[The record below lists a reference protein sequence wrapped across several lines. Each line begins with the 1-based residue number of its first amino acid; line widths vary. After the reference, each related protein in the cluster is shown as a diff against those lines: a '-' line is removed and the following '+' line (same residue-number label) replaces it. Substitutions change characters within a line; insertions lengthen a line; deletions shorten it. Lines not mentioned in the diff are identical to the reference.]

1 MAIMTISNNAFTHA
15 GATIAA
21 SASMS
26 DAEWR
31 VRVDLAACYRLCAL
45 KAWDDLIYTHISA
58 AVPGQE
64 GHFLINPFGYRFDE
78 ICASNLV
85 KVDLAGNIIGHR
97 QNRIN
102 TTGFAI
108 HAAVHGARPDAAC
121 VMHLHNPN
129 GVAVGIQQ
137 QGLLPLSQHALR
149 FFEQLAYHDYAGVA
163 LSPHEQAGLLAALGT
178 QPAML
183 LRNHGTLVCGRS
195 VAEAFVLMDT
205 LDKAYEIQL
214 KAQAG
219 GVPLM
224 LPSAEICCQ
233 TYRQLIGNGAPEG
246 ELEWPALL
254 RKLDQ
259 INASYTN

>member
-1 MAIMTISNNAFTHA
+1 MTMPNNIFTHG

-45 KAWDDLIYTHISA
+45 KGWDDLIYTHISA
-58 AVPGQE
+58 AVPGQP
-64 GHFLINPFGYRFDE
+64 GHFLLNPFGYRFDE

-97 QNRIN
+97 QYRIN
-102 TTGFAI
+102 LTGFAI

-121 VMHLHNPN
+121 VMHLHNTN

-137 QGLLPLSQHALR
+137 QGLLPISQHALR

-163 LSPHEQAGLLAALGT
+163 LAPQEQSRLLAALGT
-178 QPAML
+178 QAAML

-195 VAEAFVLMDT
+195 IAEAYVLMDT
-205 LDKAYEIQL
+205 LDKACEIQL

-219 GVPLM
+219 GGPLTVP
-224 LPSAEICCQ
+224 AVEICRQ
-233 TYRQLIGNGAPEG
+233 SYLQLIGNGAPEG

-254 RKLDQ
+254 RQLDH
-259 INASYTN
+259 INATYTN